1 MTNRNYEFVT
11 NDTISVNGVTLTRIR
26 AIKDIHWHDVKAGDL
41 GGYIEKYENLT
52 ENAWVS
58 GNALVFG
65 EARVAG
71 NAWVYDNAR
80 VSGNTRVYDNVW
92 VSGNARVYDSVWVYD
107 NAQVYGNTWV
117 SGNAR
122 VSGDARVSGNA
133 QVYDNAMI
141 QSTTDYITIGPARS
155 SGRYTTAFVDSEI
168 GVRVV
173 TGCFSGSIS
182 EFNSAIES
190 THANNEQNLRQ
201 YRGFVAVIEA
211 SF

>member
-11 NDTISVNGVTLTRIR
+11 NDTIIVNGVTLTRIR
-26 AIKDIHWHDVKAGDL
+26 AIRDIPIHGVEVGDI

-58 GNALVFG
+58 GNAQVYDNAHVSG
-65 EARVAG
+65 NAYVYGNACVSGKACVSGNAQVYGDARVYDNACVSGNAWVSGKAHVSG
-71 NAWVYDNAR
+71 NAWVYDNAK
-80 VSGNTRVYDNVW
+80 
-92 VSGNARVYDSVWVYD
+92 
-107 NAQVYGNTWV
+107 
-117 SGNAR
+117 
-122 VSGDARVSGNA
+122 
-133 QVYDNAMI
+133 I

-155 SGRYTTAFVDSEI
+155 SGRYATAFIDSEI

-182 EFNSAIES
+182 EFKSAIES